1 MRRQIVLL
9 AAAMALT
16 TGAASASPLRFVAG
30 AAAPLDPLA
39 IEIHHKPGH
48 QGGPP
53 WMRDRERQMEPF
65 EEDGGYEARPRY
77 RREVCRTSY
86 RTVFDRYTGE
96 YVRRPVRSCSS
107 DY

>member
-1 MRRQIVLL
+1 MRLRIVLFAAL
-9 AAAMALT
+9 AL
-16 TGAASASPLRFVAG
+16 GAVDASASPLGPAAEAAG
-30 AAAPLDPLA
+30 SPNPLA

-53 WMRDRERQMEPF
+53 WMRGRQHEVESFEDDRVY
-65 EEDGGYEARPRY
+65 EERPRY
-77 RREVCRTSY
+77 RRQVCRTSY

-96 YVRRPVRSCSS
+96 YVRRPVQSCSS

>member
-1 MRRQIVLL
+1 MRLPIVLFAAL
-9 AAAMALT
+9 ALGT
-16 TGAASASPLRFVAG
+16 VEASASPLG
-30 AAAPLDPLA
+30 AAAGSAAPPNPLA

-53 WMRDRERQMEPF
+53 WTRGRQHQMESF
-65 EEDGGYEARPRY
+65 GDDRVYEARPRY

-96 YVRRPVRSCSS
+96 YVRRPVQICST
-107 DY
+107 DD